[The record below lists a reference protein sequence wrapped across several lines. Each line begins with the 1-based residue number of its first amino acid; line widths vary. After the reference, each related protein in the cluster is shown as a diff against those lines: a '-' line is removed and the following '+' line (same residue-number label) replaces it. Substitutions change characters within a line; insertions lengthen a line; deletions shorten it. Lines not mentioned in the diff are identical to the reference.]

1 MIFNK
6 ELTNSELAQINSY
19 LANKW
24 SLTTTVDSDND
35 GFTDAV
41 EIAAGSDPADN
52 NSLAITYPDFSDAVD
67 AEIGTSD
74 LDSIEGNALW
84 LDAKTLTVRIMLA

>member
-41 EIAAGSDPADN
+41 EIAAGTDPTDDA
-52 NSLAITYPDFSDAVD
+52 SLAMPIRTFRMQWMPRLGES
-67 AEIGTSD
+67 G
-74 LDSIEGNALW
+74 LDSLEGNLALW
-84 LDAKTLTVRIMLA
+84 LDAEH